1 MFLFWLKFPNG
12 SSSAWE
18 KQILLMSSKAL
29 CIWPPANS
37 LVFLPPAGHLGLLI
51 VPWTESHVSIL
62 NSSHLCVLCPRDSFS
77 IYLHFHNS
85 SHFPLQVLF
94 NCCSQW
100 GFPRA
105 SFIQSW
111 NPSPI
116 LDSLPSSPVSFFLH
130 PTYCLPIYNFL
141 LFISFCLP
149 PLNAGS

>member
-116 LDSLPSSPVSFFLH
+116 LDFPAFFPCFIFFSIQPTVFQYIIFCCLFPFVFLH
-130 PTYCLPIYNFL
+130 
-141 LFISFCLP
+141 
-149 PLNAGS
+149 